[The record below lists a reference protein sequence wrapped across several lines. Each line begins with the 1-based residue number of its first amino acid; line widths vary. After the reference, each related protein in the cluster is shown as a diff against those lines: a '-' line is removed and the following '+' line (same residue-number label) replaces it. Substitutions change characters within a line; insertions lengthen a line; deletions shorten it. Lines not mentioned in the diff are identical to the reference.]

1 MASSPR
7 DQYVNSFLRGLAI
20 LAVVIIH
27 TQGSVHG
34 GFWLGSPT
42 WRLFTFTDQLSRMCV
57 PLFVALSGYG
67 FWQKYQ
73 GVELKPWEFIKRQA
87 GKLLPLYL
95 LASVIAYGVLYWL
108 YYRHTSGPLPS
119 LWLQIASGE
128 ADYQMYFVPM
138 IFQLYILFPWLRL
151 LVERF
156 RWSSLIIAGL
166 FQGILYY
173 LYSIHGLP
181 GPINNYLGSDQ
192 QEYVWFFTWI
202 FYFILG
208 MHLPDLITWF
218 SSSLSRVWILTAVT
232 ILSWLTVSWMAM
244 SHILGGLD
252 PVEALRFTRVE
263 MLFYATSMIVFL
275 FVVSYRTSDRL
286 QSLFKPVTY
295 LGNYSYPIYLFHTL
309 ALRAIFAII

>member
-1 MASSPR
+1 MTSSPR

-34 GFWLGSPT
+34 GFWIGSPT
-42 WRLFTFTDQLSRMCV
+42 WRVFTFTDQLSRMCV

-87 GKLLPLYL
+87 EKLLPMYIA
-95 LASVIAYGVLYWL
+95 ASVIAYGILYYF
-108 YYRHTSGPLPS
+108 YYRHASGPLPS
-119 LWLQIASGE
+119 LWLQTLTGE

-138 IFQLYILFPWLRL
+138 IFQLYLLFPWLRL
-151 LVERF
+151 LVQKF
-156 RWSSLIIAGL
+156 RWSSLIVAGL
-166 FQGILYY
+166 FQGVLYY
-173 LYSIHGLP
+173 LYSTHSLP
-181 GPINNYLGSDQ
+181 GVINNFLGSDQ

-208 MHLPDLITWF
+208 MHLPDIITWF
-218 SSSLSRVWILTAVT
+218 GSSLKRIWG
-232 ILSWLTVSWMAM
+232 LTVATTASWIGVSVMAM
-244 SHILGGLD
+244 GHILGGLD

-263 MLFYATSMIVFL
+263 MLVYASLMIVFL

-286 QSLFKPVTY
+286 QSLLRPFTY
-295 LGNYSYPIYLFHTL
+295 LGNYSYSIYLFHTMV
-309 ALRAIFAII
+309 LRTIFAFI